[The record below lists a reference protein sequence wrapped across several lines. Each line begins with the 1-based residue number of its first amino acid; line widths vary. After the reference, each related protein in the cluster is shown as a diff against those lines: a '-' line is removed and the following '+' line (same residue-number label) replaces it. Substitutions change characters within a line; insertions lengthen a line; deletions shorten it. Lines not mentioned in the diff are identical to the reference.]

1 MIYKRDLPKFHKF
14 YAYICINHL
23 DCKRCNNAYFP
34 FFYPKIQVLLPCF
47 YFKKSYVSSN
57 DFRWFD
63 EKVSSLELSA
73 PLTILPELSVEQALS
88 IMNNEGFD
96 QLPVIE
102 SSGYATI

>member
-1 MIYKRDLPKFHKF
+1 MH
-14 YAYICINHL
+14 
-23 DCKRCNNAYFP
+23 YFT
-34 FFYPKIQVLLPCF
+34 FLNLKIQVLLPSF
-47 YFKKSYVSSN
+47 YYKNLYVSSN
-57 DFRWFD
+57 NFRWFD

-102 SSGYATI
+102 SSGYATL

>member
-1 MIYKRDLPKFHKF
+1 MIFDLKSQTKIFTSLKYILSSIAKVFYYKNL
-14 YAYICINHL
+14 
-23 DCKRCNNAYFP
+23 
-34 FFYPKIQVLLPCF
+34 
-47 YFKKSYVSSN
+47 YVSSN

-102 SSGYATI
+102 SSGYAIFKVTFMCP

>member
-1 MIYKRDLPKFHKF
+1 MSQFLRMLTIWIAKDIIF
-14 YAYICINHL
+14 
-23 DCKRCNNAYFP
+23 NAYFT
-34 FFYPKIQVLLPCF
+34 FLILKIQVLLPCF
-47 YFKKSYVSSN
+47 YYKNLYVSSN

-102 SSGYATI
+102 SSGYAIF